1 MSVRGLLNF
10 WRDEKGS
17 ALLEGTILTPF
28 LFILVFGVVEF
39 SYYFYQQHVVS
50 SGVRDA
56 ARYLARVQDPNDPSA
71 QTIAKN
77 LAATGSPTGGADRTT
92 GFDPS
97 NVAIQVV
104 YLDDSA
110 LTYNASPAP
119 CSDPAANI
127 YNVCRIQVTGSFA
140 WTPLAN
146 LWDFFGFGA
155 KNITVIHSERF
166 IGQG

>member
-1 MSVRGLLNF
+1 MSVSGLLNF
-10 WRDEKGS
+10 WRNEKGS

-92 GFDPS
+92 GFAPS

-104 YLDDSA
+104 SLDDSS
-110 LTYNASPAP
+110 LTYNCRP
-119 CSDPAANI
+119 CSDPLCLFTMCAD
-127 YNVCRIQVTGSFA
+127 QVTSGLHG
-140 WTPLAN
+140 PLAN
-146 LWDFFGFGA
+146 MGFLWFGA
-155 KNITVIHSERF
+155 KNITVMHSNALWT
-166 IGQG
+166 G